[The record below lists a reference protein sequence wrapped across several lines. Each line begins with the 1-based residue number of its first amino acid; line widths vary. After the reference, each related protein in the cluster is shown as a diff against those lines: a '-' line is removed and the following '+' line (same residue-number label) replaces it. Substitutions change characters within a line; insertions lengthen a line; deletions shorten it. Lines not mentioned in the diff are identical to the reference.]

1 MQTPRFTH
9 IIDDQKNENESIFE
23 NVEPMTKDQNFVS
36 KGRFSGLGN
45 GNVSETR
52 WKQRK
57 NGKYKETFGNIT

>member
-1 MQTPRFTH
+1 MTAEIMIRLE
-9 IIDDQKNENESIFE
+9 ISILKSP
-23 NVEPMTKDQNFVS
+23 VVIPKSKDQNFVS
-36 KGRFSGLGN
+36 KGRFGWLGN